1 MLSVFLADDEP
12 VILRGLSRLV
22 DWNRFG
28 LQIIGEARDGNELL
42 QAIMEN
48 NPDIVITDIS
58 MPGIDGIQVLMRL
71 KELKRMTK
79 VIFISAYRDFAY
91 AKDALT
97 YGAVEYLIKPVDRKK
112 LESILERTVSDIQT
126 VSRMITS
133 DSKLRLYEDRQ
144 KRLDL
149 MEGLSKWLEHKQ
161 APLHSAIIRE
171 LGDLGSDVRFTFML
185 SEIDHSLHPSGSWR
199 EGERKLLHFAMQN
212 LVEELIHSEADGWV
226 LLEGDCLYFLVRH
239 SLPADIKH
247 LARQI
252 LEQCRSLLKISVS
265 ISIGSSVPLEELR
278 RSCEEAEKG
287 MALKFFLGAG
297 CLLTPSDRLDAPLYK
312 GNDCEQLENQLLR
325 ELYSPDPIR
334 FDELL
339 GEWLDTVKKITWGN
353 RAYALHLCGSLLV
366 RANREYALGSEELK
380 PEESELA
387 MRLQSQKSFDQLS
400 LTVQG
405 GLRHIRSFIHEGS
418 NGRESEQIRQIKA
431 YIEENYKEIN
441 LESIAAKFYM
451 NPYYF
456 SVFFKK
462 HTGQNFKQFV
472 TDIRMTLA
480 VKLLVHSDCLLYEI
494 AEQVGYQNA
503 RQFSEMF
510 KKKFGM
516 LPNEYRQQIK

>member
-1 MLSVFLADDEP
+1 MLSVLLADDEP

-42 QAIMEN
+42 EAIMEN

-71 KELKRMTK
+71 KEFNKMTK

-126 VSRMITS
+126 VSRMIAS
-133 DSKLRLYEDRQ
+133 DNKLRLYEDRQ
-144 KRLDL
+144 KRFDL

-161 APLHSAIIRE
+161 APLHPVIIRE
-171 LGDLGSDVRFTFML
+171 LGDTSSDIRFTFMVA
-185 SEIDHSLHPSGSWR
+185 EIDHSLYPSGSWR

-212 LVEELIHSEADGWV
+212 IAEEFIRSEADMWV
-226 LLEGDCLYFLVRH
+226 LFEGDCIYFLIRH
-239 SLPADIKH
+239 LPAVNIKYR
-247 LARQI
+247 AQQI
-252 LEQCRSLLKISVS
+252 LEHCRSVLKISVS
-265 ISIGSSVPLEELR
+265 ISIGSPVPLEELR
-278 RSCEEAEKG
+278 RSCEEAEEG

-297 CLLTPSDRLDAPLYK
+297 SLLTPSRIPDAPLHK
-312 GNDCEQLENQLLR
+312 GEGCEQLENQLLR
-325 ELYSPDPIR
+325 ELYSPDHLR
-334 FDELL
+334 FEELL
-339 GEWLDTVKKITWGN
+339 GEWLETVKKVAWGN

-366 RANREYALGSEELK
+366 RANREYAWGSEEIK

-387 MRLQSQKSFDQLS
+387 MRLQTQTTFDQLS
-400 LTVQG
+400 LTVQY
-405 GLRHIRSFIHEGS
+405 GLRRIRSFIHEGS
-418 NGRESEQIRQIKA
+418 SARESEQIRQMKA
-431 YIEENYKEIN
+431 YIEENYKVIK
-441 LESIAAKFYM
+441 LESMASKFYM

-472 TDIRMTLA
+472 TDIRMKLA

-494 AEQVGYQNA
+494 AEQVGYQSA

-510 KKKFGM
+510 RKNFGM
-516 LPNEYRQQIK
+516 LPNEYRQQFK